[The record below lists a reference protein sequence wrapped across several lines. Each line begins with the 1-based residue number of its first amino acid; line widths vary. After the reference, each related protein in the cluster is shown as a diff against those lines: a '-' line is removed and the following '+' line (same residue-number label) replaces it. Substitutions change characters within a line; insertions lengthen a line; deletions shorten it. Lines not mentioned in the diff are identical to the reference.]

1 MGDDLGL
8 EQRLNR
14 LAQQGWELI
23 PPGDGPCYLARM
35 QRTERTELCYEVET
49 APLLRSENELKEA
62 VERRQADGWEPV
74 GTINGLDVYQ
84 SMPCRF
90 AENQTWEKP
99 SREVRRSGSVISII
113 LAVFAI
119 VLCRCWPLG
128 GTVWYLTDIGAFLR
142 ISGAVTVPGAG
153 LWILWRLFRLIHP
166 AKKAAPAG
174 MVLVRGGIA
183 ALFRLWLL
191 LTIASLVLTL
201 VPVVWA
207 AGILTVCILLRILAG
222 LERDGAEGPLR
233 FQRKIPALWRLSCV
247 GLALLAAMGLNRLG
261 ITNTDHRYSAGSA
274 SWRYDLPVI
283 HGEEL
288 TEEPGEVLSAEYEKK
303 SSLLVQRSVYS
314 ETTETLQLE
323 CQRYVCRLPGLT
335 GYLLRELE
343 ERRSPEDSCYA
354 VAVSGNQIM
363 TLWCSEE
370 WNGDVLQLM
379 QQKMES

>member
-1 MGDDLGL
+1 MF
-8 EQRLNR
+8 
-14 LAQQGWELI
+14 
-23 PPGDGPCYLARM
+23 
-35 QRTERTELCYEVET
+35 
-49 APLLRSENELKEA
+49 SEGRPKVA
-62 VERRQADGWEPV
+62 
-74 GTINGLDVYQ
+74 
-84 SMPCRF
+84 
-90 AENQTWEKP
+90 
-99 SREVRRSGSVISII
+99 II
-113 LAVFAI
+113 D
-119 VLCRCWPLG
+119 PN
-128 GTVWYLTDIGAFLR
+128 T
-142 ISGAVTVPGAG
+142 
-153 LWILWRLFRLIHP
+153 
-166 AKKAAPAG
+166 
-174 MVLVRGGIA
+174 
-183 ALFRLWLL
+183 
-191 LTIASLVLTL
+191 
-201 VPVVWA
+201 
-207 AGILTVCILLRILAG
+207 
-222 LERDGAEGPLR
+222 
-233 FQRKIPALWRLSCV
+233 
-247 GLALLAAMGLNRLG
+247 LAAMGLNRLG

-363 TLWCSEE
+363 TLWCSQE